1 MRKLIILIAIIFG
14 GVLSAQNSKVETI
27 TLVPKAA
34 PSVGLG
40 KVYFGLDG
48 SLNIYD
54 GVAWR
59 YSILSNDAQFI
70 ANSAKIG
77 ITPTQAAD
85 ILLNNAKV
93 GITPTQAADIV
104 LNNAKVGIT
113 PTQASNITL
122 NNAKATNATHTG
134 DVTGSGTLTIASNS
148 VTSTKILDGTIS
160 FADMAINS
168 IGAQNIIDGSVTTP
182 DLQVSSVTNDKI
194 FDNAVSETKISNN
207 AVTSAK
213 IVDGTIVAGDIAN
226 NTITGAKIA
235 PLTIGNSNLAAQS
248 VNSSIIAD
256 LGVNTVDLAD
266 NAVTSTK
273 LAGSA
278 VSGDKIL
285 DGTIGTI
292 DLGNDIVTTAK
303 IVNNTILGSDLSK
316 TTTFTNGQFLQY
328 NSAAD
333 NFTTAAGAGVTAEQ
347 TTRIAKENQFEWYNN
362 LISGTPSATD
372 IEQNTVNKYGL
383 KTANYADGSEVLN
396 VTLDGSH
403 PAGTSL
409 MYFLKTTT
417 ADINIKR
424 ANAGISLIFDGQDG
438 TYTGVKLDALGHNV
452 TIMAT
457 DVANEYFLVGSFLPT
472 LTLYSPNNLYTTQ
485 GAMNVDDPS
494 TALGG
499 FSDATNGPLDIFAAE
514 TNDGPNGITGY
525 SLRAQDV
532 TGHSYRR
539 ISYTTSGLTNGVG
552 YTLKF
557 YIKRTTAGGTE
568 SRIDINGT
576 GSSVIG
582 TGTSGLWDIAQ
593 VSVNFTSNGADL
605 IDIFPNWNNTG
616 VFDINIAAYE
626 IIAQ

>member
-14 GVLSAQNSKVETI
+14 GVLSAQNSKVETL

-134 DVTGSGTLTIASNS
+134 DVTGSGTLTIASNA
-148 VTSTKILDGTIS
+148 VTGDKILNGTVS

-182 DLQVSSVTNDKI
+182 DLQSGSVTNDKI
-194 FDNAVSETKISNN
+194 FDNAVSEIKISNN

-235 PLTIGNSNLAAQS
+235 PLTIGNSNLAVQS

-266 NAVTSTK
+266 NAVTSAKILNGTISFADMSATGTPSATTY
-273 LAGSA
+273 LRGDNTWGTPAGGGGTPDDNSVTSA
-278 VSGDKIL
+278 KIL
-285 DGTIGTI
+285 DGTIVNADINETAAVSANKLANTPTGNLSSTTVQGALNELQGDITTITSAAPLQITASRALTNTDLNRVLWSNSGTALNLTI
-292 DLGNDIVTTAK
+292 
-303 IVNNTILGSDLSK
+303 NTGLGSDGDVIYLMPYAANSVLKPIAGTGTLLNTFQTDVNIGNVLTYKKVNNVWIADPRDGIAYVGCTANVNEKYIESSAASDPNCNESNSVGSFGSNNPANMTITTTTDADTGTYAIENKMILGGVGAYGSYLIGSINGDTYTITYRMK
-316 TTTFTNGQFLQY
+316 TTQSTGST
-328 NSAAD
+328 
-333 NFTTAAGAGVTAEQ
+333 GVTAWE
-347 TTRIAKENQFEWYNN
+347 
-362 LISGTPSATD
+362 
-372 IEQNTVNKYGL
+372 
-383 KTANYADGSEVLN
+383 N
-396 VTLDGSH
+396 VTGGPVSDYIE
-403 PAGTSL
+403 PA
-409 MYFLKTTT
+409 
-417 ADINIKR
+417 
-424 ANAGISLIFDGQDG
+424 AGWV
-438 TYTGVKLDALGHNV
+438 TRTHNV
-452 TIMAT
+452 TAT
-457 DVANEYFLVGSFLPT
+457 GDIRMRFYASAGATGALND
-472 LTLYSPNNLYTTQ
+472 NIIIDNL
-485 GAMNVDDPS
+485 S
-494 TALGG
+494 IIK
-499 FSDATNGPLDIFAAE
+499 TN
-514 TNDGPNGITGY
+514 
-525 SLRAQDV
+525 
-532 TGHSYRR
+532 
-539 ISYTTSGLTNGVG
+539 
-552 YTLKF
+552 
-557 YIKRTTAGGTE
+557 
-568 SRIDINGT
+568 
-576 GSSVIG
+576 
-582 TGTSGLWDIAQ
+582 
-593 VSVNFTSNGADL
+593 
-605 IDIFPNWNNTG
+605 
-616 VFDINIAAYE
+616 
-626 IIAQ
+626 